1 MHSVMYVI
9 LVLLTSNSCYT
20 LTPFIFLLQN
30 VAVFLPKL
38 TGQQPS
44 EEDSKPNIAAER
56 NSAFFFFS
64 DRAKKPK
71 PLTCFL
77 SRRPWKMHTV
87 GRNCSRISKPMDCI
101 QTGCIEFS
109 FLNFTPQLALP
120 DFHYFLAGNRYKNL
134 KMKHLPVTAV

>member
-1 MHSVMYVI
+1 MHSVMYFI

-64 DRAKKPK
+64 DRAKKPNHLHASYHVGHEK
-71 PLTCFL
+71 CILLAGIVHAFL
-77 SRRPWKMHTV
+77 NPWIV
-87 GRNCSRISKPMDCI
+87 YR
-101 QTGCIEFS
+101 QVVQS
-109 FLNFTPQLALP
+109 FLF
-120 DFHYFLAGNRYKNL
+120 
-134 KMKHLPVTAV
+134 